1 MGTAATNRTRTMGYI
16 ERISEALRDASQKE
30 RLEVAAWLVLQALER
45 PQPGMTE
52 GYHRLD
58 VITRFC
64 GDVMTAARGYLGR
77 YGNDGYP
84 NK

>member
-1 MGTAATNRTRTMGYI
+1 MGYI
-16 ERISEALRDASQKE
+16 EKISEALRGASQKE
-30 RLEVAAWLVLQALER
+30 RLEVAAWLVIESLER
-45 PQPGMTE
+45 PQAGMAE

-58 VITRFC
+58 VVTRFC
-64 GDVMTAARGYLGR
+64 GDVMTAARGYLSR